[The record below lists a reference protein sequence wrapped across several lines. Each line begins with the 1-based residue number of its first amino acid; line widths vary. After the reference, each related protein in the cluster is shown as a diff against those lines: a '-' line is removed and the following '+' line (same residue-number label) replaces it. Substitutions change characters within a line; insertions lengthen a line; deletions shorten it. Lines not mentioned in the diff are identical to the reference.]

1 MILLQAALFGFIGG
15 ITRACVGV
23 LKHKAY
29 TKKKF
34 RISYFLWTIF
44 LSGIIGIF
52 CGLFF
57 PSFYRFALLAGYAG
71 TDFIEGVYKAFLKKL
86 KT

>member
-1 MILLQAALFGFIGG
+1 MLLLYAALFGFVGG

-23 LKHKAY
+23 FKHKAY

-34 RISYFLWTIF
+34 KTIYFLWTIA
-44 LSGIIGIF
+44 LSGMIGIF

-57 PSFYRFALLAGYAG
+57 PSNHKFALLAGYAG
-71 TDFIEGVYKAFLKKL
+71 TDLIEGLYKSFRKK
-86 KT
+86 

>member
-1 MILLQAALFGFIGG
+1 MNFPAAALFGFVGG
-15 ITRACVGV
+15 ITRGCVGV

-34 RISYFLWTIF
+34 KIKYFLWTVG
-44 LSGIIGIF
+44 LSGIIGMF

-57 PSFYRFALLAGYAG
+57 INDYRFTLLAGYAG
-71 TDFIEGVYKAFLKKL
+71 TDLIEGLYKIFKK
-86 KT
+86 

>member
-1 MILLQAALFGFIGG
+1 MNFPTAALFGFIGG
-15 ITRACVGV
+15 ITRASVGI

-34 RISYFLWTIF
+34 KISYFLWTVL

-57 PSFYRFALLAGYAG
+57 INDYRFTLLAGYAG
-71 TDFIEGVYKAFLKKL
+71 TDLIEGLYKSFRKKL
-86 KT
+86 